1 MGGVPLAQQ
10 PDRSDARRGQE
21 FAEQAQRGRS
31 GVLRE
36 FWSFLRRERKWW
48 LTPIVLLL
56 LGASALV
63 LLGGTSV
70 APLIYAVF

>member
-1 MGGVPLAQQ
+1 MAQQ
-10 PDRSDARRGQE
+10 ADRGDARQAQE
-21 FAEQAQRGRS
+21 FAEQARRGRS
-31 GVLRE
+31 GLVRE
-36 FWSFLRRERKWW
+36 FWGFLRRERKWW
-48 LTPIVLLL
+48 LTPIVVLL